1 MFSTFYFPRRDFQ
14 TIFRLKMFK
23 KKSCSHLKLHSIL
36 KIYINFQ
43 LVYVQNSINF
53 EKGVLEF
60 RKKYNFLKFLVQ
72 LFDK

>member
-1 MFSTFYFPRRDFQ
+1 
-14 TIFRLKMFK
+14 MFK